1 MALVQSRTLPFQYEV
16 IFSPRR
22 RSIQLAVVQG
32 QLKVRAPLGTSE
44 VFLQALLQKKQA
56 WVLKHLQ
63 LSCTLAKPDWHERTQ
78 ILLGGEPRDFSWCL
92 ASKAKIEIC
101 EQGLLV
107 QVPTRVN
114 ADKRAVYIQNL
125 VQRHL
130 MTLAMSFFEQCVEQ
144 QSKVMALTPSAVR
157 IGNWQR
163 RWGCCDNRG
172 VVGFNWRLMQ
182 APPWVANYVV
192 IHELAHLRFMNHSA
206 AFWQLVHQFC
216 PDYPAA
222 QQWLKQHQTLLL

>member
-1 MALVQSRTLPFQYEV
+1 MALVQLKTLPFSYEV
-16 IFSPRR
+16 IYSPRR

-32 QLKVRAPLGTSE
+32 QLKVRAPMGTSE
-44 VFLQALLQKKQA
+44 AFLQALIQKKQA
-56 WVLKHLQ
+56 WVEKHLQ
-63 LSCTLAKPDWHERTQ
+63 QSCALAKPNWQERTQ
-78 ILLGGEPRDFSWCL
+78 ILIGGEQREFRWCL
-92 ASKAKIEIC
+92 ASKAGIESC

-114 ADKRAVYIQNL
+114 TAKRDEYMQRL
-125 VQRHL
+125 VQRHFT
-130 MTLAMSFFEQCVEQ
+130 MLAKSFFEHCVKQ
-144 QSKVMALTPSAVR
+144 QSKVMALTPAAVR

-216 PDYPAA
+216 PDYQFA
-222 QQWLKQHQTLLL
+222 QQWLKQHQDILL